1 MLYTLLVS
9 LWFVL
14 PIEYVMSNINRDHV
28 DAEPTKVLIAK
39 ITKLK
44 NVIENRLEALNNVAE
59 NRIIFKP

>member
-1 MLYTLLVS
+1 
-9 LWFVL
+9 
-14 PIEYVMSNINRDHV
+14 MSNINRDHV